1 MTEHW
6 QELSTAGK
14 AFVLTMGA
22 RLVFGLYLAL
32 NDHFNYRDT
41 GSAVT
46 VLGIYA
52 LLAVFTAM
60 FLCGRRPGLYLAL
73 GLSAVLILA
82 HTAFT
87 VMDLANLTDSGPHS
101 VYNNPWPTALRYLF
115 FLATFGL
122 GARLWFERHGPEEVR
137 QS

>member
-1 MTEHW
+1 MKTRW
-6 QELSTAGK
+6 LELSAAGK
-14 AFVLTMGA
+14 AFVLTLGI

-52 LLAVFTAM
+52 LLAVFTVM
-60 FLCGRRPGLYLAL
+60 FLYGRRSGLYLAL

-82 HTAFT
+82 HTIFT

-122 GARLWFERHGPEEVR
+122 GARLWFERHGLREAR